1 MDHVPRVG
9 TIILEANRMNKMG
22 RYEECVPKY
31 LDALSMDM
39 DNRSRFVILVN
50 LGTVYLTLGNID
62 KLVTKQRRGE
72 AIQAWVDALEFDE
85 GGSDRSKVALDTGNL
100 CLEDNMF
107 QKAAVMYRKCI
118 EYDDPVTGL
127 SKLAHEK
134 LGSTNRL
141 IGNMKHN
148 MRVSTRSGTSSP
160 ANRKT
165 ASGDTSGSSPV
176 TVKSLRI
183 LGPQD
188 TAIAG

>member
-1 MDHVPRVG
+1 
-9 TIILEANRMNKMG
+9 MG

-100 CLEDNMF
+100 CLEDNMC
-107 QKAAVMYRKCI
+107 VMRFI
-118 EYDDPVTGL
+118 IARQPEY
-127 SKLAHEK
+127 
-134 LGSTNRL
+134 
-141 IGNMKHN
+141 
-148 MRVSTRSGTSSP
+148 
-160 ANRKT
+160 
-165 ASGDTSGSSPV
+165 
-176 TVKSLRI
+176 
-183 LGPQD
+183 
-188 TAIAG
+188 